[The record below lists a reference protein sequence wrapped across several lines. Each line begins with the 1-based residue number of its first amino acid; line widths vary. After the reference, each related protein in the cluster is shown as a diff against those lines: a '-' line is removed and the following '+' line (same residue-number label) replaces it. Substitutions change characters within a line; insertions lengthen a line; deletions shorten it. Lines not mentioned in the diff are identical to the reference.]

1 VVRLGGDN
9 DGSHGS
15 VHGLFRRALVLQSWE
30 WSFGI
35 LKSNYFAGHVLC
47 VAFYLVV
54 GRLPTP
60 TENENENIGKKRV

>member
-1 VVRLGGDN
+1 
-9 DGSHGS
+9 
-15 VHGLFRRALVLQSWE
+15 LQSWE

-47 VAFYLVV
+47 VAFYLLL
-54 GRLPTP
+54 GSLPTP